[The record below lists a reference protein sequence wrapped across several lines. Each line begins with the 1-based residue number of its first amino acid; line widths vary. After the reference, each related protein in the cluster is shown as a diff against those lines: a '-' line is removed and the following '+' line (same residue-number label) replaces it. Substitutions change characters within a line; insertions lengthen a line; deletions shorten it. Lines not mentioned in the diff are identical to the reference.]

1 MGSAHRR
8 PRTVF
13 AGAMVAVAI
22 LAAACSSSGGFERV
36 EQSASTDGV
45 PMSTTTLLD
54 GSRRT
59 TTTTT
64 AAPRAAAAAAIAPAP
79 SSEALGSMV
88 GALATQPGLIA
99 AIGQLSDADPSALA
113 ALFGLDESIV
123 EQLGLT
129 LAEIQG
135 IAAMIAGIDPVQ
147 LAAAFGSGLGSSIDT
162 SALQSLRA
170 IAGSIDA
177 AAIAAVDG
185 LTRQVIGT
193 LMTALSHA
201 VDVVDPALVALFV
214 ALLERLL
221 PPGTPPVAATR
232 SSASVLA
239 VLAAATL
246 RTNPL
251 AAAQLAPYAQADPQV
266 AQLVQGL
273 TRAGQALDA
282 GAAAALAGVASQL
295 TPEGLASLTEL
306 VEVLESPTTRDL
318 FSRLAG

>member
-1 MGSAHRR
+1 MGSGHRR
-8 PRTVF
+8 SRTVF
-13 AGAMVAVAI
+13 AAAAVAVAI
-22 LAAACSSSGGFERV
+22 LATACSSSGGFERV

-59 TTTTT
+59 TTTTS
-64 AAPRAAAAAAIAPAP
+64 AAPRAAAAAVAPAP

-113 ALFGLDESIV
+113 ALFGLDESIM

-177 AAIAAVDG
+177 AALAAVDG

-193 LMTALSHA
+193 LMTALSQA

-221 PPGTPPVAATR
+221 PPGAPQVAATR
-232 SSASVLA
+232 SSASVLT

-266 AQLVQGL
+266 ADLVQRL
-273 TRAGQALDA
+273 TRAGQALDP

-295 TPEGLASLTEL
+295 TPEALASLTEL

-318 FSRLAG
+318 FARLAG

>member
-1 MGSAHRR
+1 MGSGHRR
-8 PRTVF
+8 ARQVF
-13 AGAMVAVAI
+13 AVAVVAVAV
-22 LAAACSSSGGFERV
+22 LAAACSSSSGFERV
-36 EQSASTDGV
+36 SQSAPVEGV
-45 PMSTTTLLD
+45 PMSTTTLLV

-64 AAPRAAAAAAIAPAP
+64 AAPRATPAAAPAA

-123 EQLGLT
+123 EQLELT

-135 IAAMIAGIDPVQ
+135 IAAMVAGIDPVQ
-147 LAAAFGSGLGSSIDT
+147 LAASFGAGLGSSIDT

-177 AAIAAVDG
+177 AALAAVDG

-193 LMTALSHA
+193 LMTTLSQA

-232 SSASVLA
+232 SSASVLT

-246 RTNPL
+246 RTNPH
-251 AAAQLAPYAQADPQV
+251 AAAQLAPYAQADPQLSHLL
-266 AQLVQGL
+266 QRL
-273 TRAGQALDA
+273 TLAGQALDPT
-282 GAAAALAGVASQL
+282 AAAALAAVASKL
-295 TPEGLASLTEL
+295 TPESLESLTEL
-306 VEVLESPTTRDL
+306 VEVLESPTTRDV
-318 FSRLAG
+318 FARLAG

>member
-1 MGSAHRR
+1 MGSGHRR
-8 PRTVF
+8 SRQVF
-13 AGAMVAVAI
+13 GAVAVAI
-22 LAAACSSSGGFERV
+22 AVLAGACSGSSGFERV
-36 EQSASTDGV
+36 EEAPRTEGV
-45 PMSTTTLLD
+45 PMSTTTLLE
-54 GSRRT
+54 GSLQSST

-64 AAPRAAAAAAIAPAP
+64 AAPAAAAVAGAP
-79 SSEALGSMV
+79 SGEALGSMV

-99 AIGQLSDADPSALA
+99 AIGQLSDADPGALA
-113 ALFGLDESIV
+113 ALFGLDEAII

-135 IAAMIAGIDPVQ
+135 IAAMVAGIDPVE

-162 SALQSLRA
+162 SALQGIRA

-193 LMTALSHA
+193 LMTALSQA

-221 PPGTPPVAATR
+221 PPGSPPVAATR
-232 SSASVLA
+232 SSALVLA

-246 RTNPL
+246 RTNPM
-251 AAAQLAPYAQADPQV
+251 AAAQLTPYAAADPQL
-266 AQLVQGL
+266 ADLMQRL
-273 TRAGQALDA
+273 TRAGRALDP
-282 GAAAALAGVASQL
+282 GAAAALAGVAAQL

-306 VEVLESPTTRDL
+306 VEVLEAPTTRDL
-318 FSRLAG
+318 FERLAG